1 MYSIKT
7 FARLSSTC
15 EKLTRAIME
24 ASARKAFG
32 ECATI
37 PAEMTFSWN
46 WKFIKLG
53 FTLFTKSVLKPPW

>member
-7 FARLSSTC
+7 FAQLSSTR
-15 EKLTRAIME
+15 EKLTRAIMGASAHE
-24 ASARKAFG
+24 ASG

-46 WKFIKLG
+46 WKFVKLG
-53 FTLFTKSVLKPPW
+53 FTLFTRSVLKPP